1 MGLTAVPH
9 QATHGSPAGAR
20 VRNAETLDWISIVS
34 GGSLLAAGLLMLSG
48 KRRAAMAAAAVGTS
62 LAMLEQQELLGPLW
76 KQLPGYVDQVQQAID
91 QVRNAV
97 EEITVKTSSGPRTA
111 TPSNEG

>member
-9 QATHGSPAGAR
+9 KATQGSSADTPAHE
-20 VRNAETLDWISIVS
+20 AEALDWICIAA

-76 KQLPGYVDQVQQAID
+76 KQLPGYVDQVQLAID

-111 TPSNEG
+111 TPTNEG